1 LDNYNGQG
9 SLKGKKDSRLM
20 VNRLVKKKTK
30 NIYTMKRII
39 LSGVVIIFALTV
51 FGQKSAV
58 DKVFDKYSGK
68 DGYTTVYISSFMF
81 KMLAQLDVDD
91 PEYNEFKKATAGIN
105 SIKILTQDGGN
116 SEAFGQEL
124 LEMLPRDEYQ
134 EMMVVKDQ
142 EEEVLFLA
150 REEGGKI
157 TEFLLIVSGDGDDA
171 LIAITGDIDLES
183 ISSIAS
189 GLDMPGLENLEDL
202 ENLP

>member
-1 LDNYNGQG
+1 MKNLD
-9 SLKGKKDSRLM
+9 
-20 VNRLVKKKTK
+20 
-30 NIYTMKRII
+30 TMKRII
-39 LSGVVIIFALTV
+39 LGGMLMLFTLSA

-81 KMLAQLDVDD
+81 NMMSNLETDD
-91 PEYNEFKKATAGIN
+91 PDYNEFKKATAGIN

-116 SEAFGQEL
+116 SAAFGSEL
-124 LEMLPRDEYQ
+124 INMLPRSEYK

-157 TEFLLIVSGDGDDA
+157 TEFLLIVSGGGDDA
-171 LIAITGDIDLES
+171 LIAIQGDIDMES
-183 ISSIAS
+183 IAKIAS
-189 GLDMPGLENLEDL
+189 GLDMPGLENLEDMDQM
-202 ENLP
+202 P

>member
-1 LDNYNGQG
+1 
-9 SLKGKKDSRLM
+9 
-20 VNRLVKKKTK
+20 
-30 NIYTMKRII
+30 MKRII
-39 LSGVVIIFALTV
+39 LSGVAIIFALTV

-81 KMLAQLDVDD
+81 KMLSQLDVDD
-91 PEYNEFKKATAGIN
+91 PEYNEFKKATSGIN
-105 SIKILTQDGGN
+105 SIKILTQDGSN
-116 SEAFGQEL
+116 SEAFGKEL

-157 TEFLLIVSGDGDDA
+157 SEFLLIVSGGGEDA
-171 LIAITGDIDLES
+171 LIAIQGDIDLES
-183 ISSIAS
+183 IASIAS

-202 ENLP
+202 KEMP

>member
-1 LDNYNGQG
+1 
-9 SLKGKKDSRLM
+9 
-20 VNRLVKKKTK
+20 
-30 NIYTMKRII
+30 MKRII
-39 LSGVVIIFALTV
+39 LSGVAIIFALTV

-81 KMLAQLDVDD
+81 KMLSQLDVDD
-91 PEYNEFKKATAGIN
+91 PEYNEFKKATSGIN
-105 SIKILTQDGGN
+105 SIKILTQDGSN
-116 SEAFGQEL
+116 SEAFGKEL

-157 TEFLLIVSGDGDDA
+157 SEFLLIVSGGGEDA
-171 LIAITGDIDLES
+171 LIAIQGDIDLES
-183 ISSIAS
+183 IASIAS
-189 GLDMPGLENLEDL
+189 GLDMPGLDNLEDL
-202 ENLP
+202 KELP

>member
-1 LDNYNGQG
+1 
-9 SLKGKKDSRLM
+9 
-20 VNRLVKKKTK
+20 
-30 NIYTMKRII
+30 MKRIAIGGI
-39 LSGVVIIFALTV
+39 LILFTLTV

-105 SIKILTQDGGN
+105 SIKILTQDGGD
-116 SEAFGQEL
+116 SEAFGKEL
-124 LEMLPRDEYQ
+124 LEMLPRSEYQ

-157 TEFLLIVSGDGDDA
+157 TEFLLIVSGGGEDA
-171 LIAITGDIDLES
+171 LIAIVGDIDLES

-202 ENLP
+202 EDLP

>member
-1 LDNYNGQG
+1 
-9 SLKGKKDSRLM
+9 
-20 VNRLVKKKTK
+20 
-30 NIYTMKRII
+30 MKRII
-39 LSGVVIIFALTV
+39 LSGVVIIFTLMV

-81 KMLAQLDVDD
+81 KMLSQLDVDD
-91 PEYNEFKKATAGIN
+91 PEYNEFKKATSGIN
-105 SIKILTQDGGN
+105 SIKILTQDGSN
-116 SEAFGQEL
+116 SEAFGKEL

-134 EMMVVKDQ
+134 EMMVVKDS

-157 TEFLLIVSGDGDDA
+157 SEFLLIVSGGGEDV
-171 LIAITGDIDLES
+171 LIAIQGDIDLES

-202 ENLP
+202 KEMP

>member
-1 LDNYNGQG
+1 
-9 SLKGKKDSRLM
+9 
-20 VNRLVKKKTK
+20 
-30 NIYTMKRII
+30 MKRII
-39 LSGVVIIFALTV
+39 LSGVVIIFTLMV

-81 KMLAQLDVDD
+81 KMLSQLDVDD
-91 PEYNEFKKATAGIN
+91 PEYNEFKKATSGIN
-105 SIKILTQDGGN
+105 SIKILTQDGSS
-116 SEAFGQEL
+116 SEAFGKEL

-189 GLDMPGLENLEDL
+189 GMDIPGLENLEDL
-202 ENLP
+202 EDLP